1 MRLSSPTTCRGV
13 TLIEL
18 AVAVAVMGILAA
30 VAYPNYTAYV
40 KRSRRA
46 DAMALLTSVVQA
58 QERYRANKTAYAAEL
73 TDLNLSAQSITRY
86 YTVEIAGVGAMP
98 SLTSGYLA
106 TASVVSGGPQA
117 RDADCATLAIKLEGA
132 RLRYLA
138 TNSAGADTRAT
149 CWGR

>member
-1 MRLSSPTTCRGV
+1 M
-13 TLIEL
+13 IEL

-58 QERYRANKTAYAAEL
+58 QERYRANKVAYTSDL
-73 TDLNLSAQSITRY
+73 TDLNLSTQSITRY
-86 YTVEIAGVGAMP
+86 YTVEIAGVGATP

-106 TASVVSGGPQA
+106 TASVVSSGPQA
-117 RDADCATLAIKLEGA
+117 RDSDCVSLAIKLEGA
-132 RLRYLA
+132 RLSYLA
-138 TNSAGADTRAT
+138 KNSAGADTRAL